1 MAKAAGFTFAGPEI
15 VGSLL
20 LEIPAV
26 YGHADDG
33 LAVHGVYR
41 AEPVGMITWAVSI
54 YPLAIANH
62 MFMKIFFMPAG

>member
-1 MAKAAGFTFAGPEI
+1 MPT
-15 VGSLL
+15 
-20 LEIPAV
+20 V

-33 LAVHGVYR
+33 LAARGLAVYGVNR
-41 AEPVGMITWAVSI
+41 AEPVGMTPWVVLI